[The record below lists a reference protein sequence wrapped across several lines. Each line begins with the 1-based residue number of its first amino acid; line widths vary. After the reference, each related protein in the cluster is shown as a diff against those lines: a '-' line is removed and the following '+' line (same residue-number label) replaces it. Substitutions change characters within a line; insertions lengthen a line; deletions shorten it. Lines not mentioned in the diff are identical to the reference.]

1 MAKVKV
7 TKVKSTIEKTDRVKR
22 TMSALG
28 LNKVGDSN
36 TMENTPAIAGMIKKV
51 SHLLKVENA

>member
-7 TKVKSTIEKTDRVKR
+7 TKVRSTIEKTERIKR
-22 TMSALG
+22 TMKALG

-36 TMENTPAIAGMIKKV
+36 TLEQNNAVAGMIKKV
-51 SHLLKVENA
+51 AHLLQVENV